1 MSTPLIGIC
10 MDHVRHFPAPD
21 RDRSYL
27 KLYPQYCHAVLAAGG
42 TPLLLPVVPDVA
54 ALRPLLGLVSG
65 VMLVGSDDYP
75 AEWFDKTTLPTDTPV
90 TPERAKFD
98 REFIRVLLEETS
110 LPVLGVCGGMQLM
123 AIHAGGALIQD
134 LPRGGGI
141 EHRQPATG
149 VGHHDI
155 EIEPDTIFAGIF
167 GERTRVNTMH
177 HQAVE
182 RVGLNQRVS
191 ACAPDGVIEALEHT
205 DHAFRIGVQWHP
217 ERMLDD
223 NRSLALFRA
232 FIGASQSSAV
242 GMAGA

>member
-1 MSTPLIGIC
+1 MTKPLIGIC

-27 KLYPQYCHAVLAAGG
+27 KLYPQYCHVVLAAGG

-65 VMLVGSDDYP
+65 LMLVGSDDYP
-75 AEWFDKTTLPTDTPV
+75 ADWFGKTTLPTDTPV
-90 TPERAKFD
+90 TAERAKFD

-123 AIHAGGALIQD
+123 AIHAGGALVQD
-134 LPRGGGI
+134 LPRGGEV
-141 EHRQPATG
+141 EHRQPANG
-149 VGHHDI
+149 VAYHDI
-155 EIEPDTIFAGIF
+155 DIQPGSVFAGIY
-167 GERTRVNTMH
+167 GTRTRVNTMH

-182 RVGLNQRVS
+182 RVGVNQRVS
-191 ACAPDGVIEALEHT
+191 ARAPDGVIEALEHT
-205 DHAFRIGVQWHP
+205 DHPFRIGVQWHP

-223 NRSLALFRA
+223 ERSLALFRA
-232 FIGASQSSAV
+232 LIRASQTVPVS
-242 GMAGA
+242 